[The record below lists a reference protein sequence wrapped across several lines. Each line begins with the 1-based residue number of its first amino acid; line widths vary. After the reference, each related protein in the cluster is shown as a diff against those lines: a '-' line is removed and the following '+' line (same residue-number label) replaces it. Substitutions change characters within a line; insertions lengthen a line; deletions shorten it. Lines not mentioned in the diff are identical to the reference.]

1 MQQFIRERLVFSEHW
16 RTHRSEV
23 LQASIVSSY
32 GDYGE
37 NEDEVG
43 LDISCNL
50 GSLNIKNVME
60 TKSIGESVELSI
72 DALNQVSQY
81 SNVANAPGVRKANK
95 EMRSIGL
102 GAMNLHG
109 YLASVGIPYESEYAK
124 EFVSF
129 FFSAVRFHSLKRSME
144 TAKDTGETFYGFE
157 GSGYNDGTFF
167 EDYVENKLPRLFS
180 SEKVSHLFEGI
191 ELPSEEDWIELQ
203 KDVETYGLYNSY
215 TMAVAP
221 TGNISYVQSSTAS
234 VMPIKERVEN
244 RTYGD
249 SSTFYPMPGLSSK
262 TWFLYKEAY
271 DMDMLKVVDLISEI
285 QKHVDQGISFEL
297 FVKDTITTRDLTR
310 IQLYAHHKGIKTL
323 YYTRQKDVG
332 NAECLSC
339 AV

>member
-1 MQQFIRERLVFSEHW
+1 
-16 RTHRSEV
+16 
-23 LQASIVSSY
+23 
-32 GDYGE
+32 
-37 NEDEVG
+37 
-43 LDISCNL
+43 
-50 GSLNIKNVME
+50 ME

-81 SNVANAPGVRKANK
+81 SNVANAPGVRKANR
-95 EMRSIGL
+95 EMRSVGL

-109 YLASVGIPYESEYAK
+109 YLASVGIPYESEDAK
-124 EFVSF
+124 EFVNI
-129 FFSAVRFHSLKRSME
+129 FFSAVRYYALRQSMW
-144 TAKDTGETFYGFE
+144 TAKETGETFYGFE
-157 GSGYNDGTFF
+157 GSGYADGSFF
-167 EDYVENKLPRLFS
+167 DDYIDNKLPKS
-180 SEKVSHLFEGI
+180 IKSDKVAEIFEGI
-191 ELPSEEDWIELQ
+191 AIPSEYDWAELDQ
-203 KDVETYGLYNSY
+203 LVRAYGLYNSY
-215 TMAVAP
+215 TMCIAP

-249 SSTFYPMPGLSSK
+249 SSTFYPMPGLSNK

-297 FVKDTITTRDLTR
+297 FVKDTVTTRDLTR

-332 NAECLSC
+332 NAECVSC

>member
-1 MQQFIRERLVFSEHW
+1 
-16 RTHRSEV
+16 
-23 LQASIVSSY
+23 
-32 GDYGE
+32 
-37 NEDEVG
+37 
-43 LDISCNL
+43 
-50 GSLNIKNVME
+50 ME
-60 TKSIGESVELSI
+60 TKTIEESVELSI

-95 EMRSIGL
+95 EMRSVGL

-109 YLASVGIPYESEYAK
+109 YLASVGVPYESEDAK
-124 EFVSF
+124 EFVNH
-129 FFSAVRFHSLKRSME
+129 FFSSVRYYALKRSME
-144 TAKDTGETFYGFE
+144 TAKETGETFYGFE
-157 GSGYNDGTFF
+157 GSGYSDGSFF
-167 EDYVENKLPRLFS
+167 DDYIANKLPAYFVEDKVEKLFDGVKLPTMADWERLQ
-180 SEKVSHLFEGI
+180 E
-191 ELPSEEDWIELQ
+191 
-203 KDVETYGLYNSY
+203 DVETYGLYNSY
-215 TMAVAP
+215 TMCIAP

-249 SSTFYPMPGLSSK
+249 SSTFYPMPGLSNK

-285 QKHVDQGISFEL
+285 QLHVDQGISFEL
-297 FVKDTITTRDLTR
+297 FVKDTVTTRDLTR

-332 NAECLSC
+332 NAECVSC

>member
-1 MQQFIRERLVFSEHW
+1 MEANK
-16 RTHRSEV
+16 RSEI
-23 LQASIVSSY
+23 LQASKVSSY

-37 NEDEVG
+37 DNDEIG

-60 TKSIGESVELSI
+60 TKSIEESVELSV

-81 SNVANAPGVRKANK
+81 SNVANAPGVRKANE
-95 EMRSIGL
+95 EMRSVGL

-109 YLASVGIPYESEYAK
+109 YLASIGVPYESKDAI
-124 EFVSF
+124 EFAAN
-129 FFSAVRFHSLKRSME
+129 FFSSVRYYALKRSME
-144 TAKDTGETFYGFE
+144 TAKETGETFYGFE
-157 GSGYNDGTFF
+157 GSGYNNGNFF
-167 EDYVENKLPRLFS
+167 EDYIDNKLPGEIKS
-180 SEKVSHLFEGI
+180 GKVAAAFEGMSV
-191 ELPSEEDWIELQ
+191 PGKEEWKQLQ
-203 KDVETYGLYNSY
+203 EDVEKYGLYNSY
-215 TMAVAP
+215 TLALAP
-221 TGNISYVQSSTAS
+221 TGNISYVQSATAS

-249 SSTFYPMPGLSSK
+249 SSTFYPMPGLSNK

-271 DMDMLKVVDLISEI
+271 DMDMMKVVDLISEI

-297 FVKDTITTRDLTR
+297 FVKDTVTTRDLTR

-332 NAECLSC
+332 NAECVSC

>member
-1 MQQFIRERLVFSEHW
+1 
-16 RTHRSEV
+16 
-23 LQASIVSSY
+23 
-32 GDYGE
+32 
-37 NEDEVG
+37 
-43 LDISCNL
+43 
-50 GSLNIKNVME
+50 ME
-60 TKSIGESVELSI
+60 TKTIEESVELSI

-81 SNVANAPGVRKANK
+81 SNVANAPGVRKANR
-95 EMRSIGL
+95 EMRSVGL

-109 YLASVGIPYESEYAK
+109 YLASVGIPYESEDAK
-124 EFVSF
+124 EFVNV
-129 FFSAVRFHSLKRSME
+129 FFSAVRFHSLRRSME
-144 TAKDTGETFYGFE
+144 TAAETGETFYGFE
-157 GSGYNDGTFF
+157 GSGYADGSFF
-167 EDYVENKLPRLFS
+167 SDYIDNKLPKQIES
-180 SEKVSHLFEGI
+180 DKVSKLFESI
-191 ELPSEEDWIELQ
+191 KLPTAEDWEDLR

-215 TMAVAP
+215 TMCIAP

-249 SSTFYPMPGLSSK
+249 SSTFYPMPGLSNK

-297 FVKDTITTRDLTR
+297 FVKDTVATRDLTR

-332 NAECLSC
+332 NAECVSC